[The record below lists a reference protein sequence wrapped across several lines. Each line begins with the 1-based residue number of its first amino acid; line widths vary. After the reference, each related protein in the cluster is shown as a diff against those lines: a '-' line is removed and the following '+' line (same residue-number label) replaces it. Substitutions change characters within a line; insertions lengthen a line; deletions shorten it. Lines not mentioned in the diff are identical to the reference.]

1 MSGDRAIIPVLFF
14 SPTVVVLTKEVSGM
28 SPTWGWAKFLS
39 AEVLARTQLVL
50 EKVFPQIFGYVIHVG
65 TTAIATM
72 ALLETTS
79 VCKGA
84 MEQQV

>member
-1 MSGDRAIIPVLFF
+1 MSGDRATVPVLFF

-50 EKVFPQIFGYVIHVG
+50 EKVFPQIFGHGPHIG

-72 ALLETTS
+72 ALLETTF

-84 MEQQV
+84 VEQQI